1 MLHSTLVSP
10 VRKLKPGFILQDT
23 LQGLT
28 SDPPS
33 EDQTTPFLKKKKK
46 EEEKNGNAL
55 PMSIF
60 VIELKISLFV

>member
-1 MLHSTLVSP
+1 MT
-10 VRKLKPGFILQDT
+10 
-23 LQGLT
+23 
-28 SDPPS
+28 PPS
-33 EDQTTPFLKKKKK
+33 EGQTTPFLKKKKK